1 MKRTYT
7 YQVNGLDTT
16 AVYDDNT
23 VEQIFIP
30 LLKKWSTLHQQMK
43 RRILI
48 FLSAPPG
55 VGKTTTAQFLEYLS
69 KEWKEVEE
77 IQAVGLDGFHYHQE
91 YILSHDI
98 EVDGCKVP
106 MKDVKGCPETFDIK
120 KLKEKIGCLKKGDT
134 KWPVYDRKI
143 HDVRENAV
151 DVKKEIVL
159 IEGNWLLLKEKPW
172 DILIKECDDSVFI
185 SADETLLKERLIHR
199 KMMGGLNRK
208 EAEAFYEKS
217 DRKNIRRLMNA
228 HWQTGEMLV
237 MDQDGSYM
245 RKLEG
250 ESV

>member
-30 LLKKWSTLHQQMK
+30 LLKKWSILHQQMK
-43 RRILI
+43 RRIII

-159 IEGNWLLLKEKPW
+159 IEGNRLLLKEKPW
-172 DILIKECDDSVFI
+172 DTLIKECDDSVFI